1 MWKYP
6 GSTENVGFWTQ
17 ERALSLQCWL
27 WGYREIRPTHQPAQ
41 VQLWCGYDHQPRA
54 SNDRT
59 PAWFQ
64 AVQGQGLA
72 LLMMPSSAPDLGPD
86 IDSQKSI
93 FLLSERVFRRRR
105 PPVNQSETQPEW
117 EGELSVV
124 GASGGVGWILKTRCI
139 WQQNRIQI
147 LQILWNLLQRFIVKN
162 EVVSFPMN
170 HDRVMSSS
178 GFPLSKKV
186 YDTASLRN
194 LYSSS
199 QMVLVMFC

>member
-105 PPVNQSETQPEW
+105 PQWISLRHSQNEKESCLSWEPVGEW
-117 EGELSVV
+117 V
-124 GASGGVGWILKTRCI
+124 GSWRQGAFG
-139 WQQNRIQI
+139 NRIE
-147 LQILWNLLQRFIVKN
+147 FKFYKFF
-162 EVVSFPMN
+162 E
-170 HDRVMSSS
+170 
-178 GFPLSKKV
+178 
-186 YDTASLRN
+186 T
-194 LYSSS
+194 YSRGS
-199 QMVLVMFC
+199 